1 MIVNISAQGHM
12 CKSPTLNL
20 LSHCTFFKKDLSRTG
35 DMAQWIKHF
44 PASQVGIPR
53 SHMKARQVR

>member
-20 LSHCTFFKKDLSRTG
+20 LSHCAFFKKGLSWTG
-35 DMAQWIKHF
+35 DMAQWVKHF
-44 PASQVGIPR
+44 PASQV
-53 SHMKARQVR
+53 